1 MSWLDMFAGSGGSA
15 AGAGA
20 SGAGEASYLRSL
32 GQQVPEGVTFEGP
45 TSYMDPA
52 EQQQLFP
59 QGLPSAQR
67 SGGLA
72 QMSALSR
79 YADLFGGGL
88 QGLAKSGAQQAEGPK
103 TEQMTPVQGQQEHIP
118 WDVTAP
124 DAMAEADKA

>member
-1 MSWLDMFAGSGGSA
+1 EVGWRDEFAGSRGS
-15 AGAGA
+15 GAGA
-20 SGAGEASYLRSL
+20 AAGGAGEASYLRSL

-45 TSYMDPA
+45 TSYVDPA

-59 QGLPSAQR
+59 QGLPSAQH

-88 QGLAKSGAQQAEGPK
+88 QGLARSGAQQA
-103 TEQMTPVQGQQEHIP
+103 Q
-118 WDVTAP
+118 AP
-124 DAMAEADKA
+124 TTQTQP